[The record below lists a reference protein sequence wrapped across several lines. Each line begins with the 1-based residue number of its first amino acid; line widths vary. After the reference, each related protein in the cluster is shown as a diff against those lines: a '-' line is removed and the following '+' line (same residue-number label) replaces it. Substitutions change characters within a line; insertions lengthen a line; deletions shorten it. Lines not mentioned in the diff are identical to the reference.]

1 MNREEKIE
9 RLNRS
14 ENYCFADLVEIV
26 SLLRAPGGCPWDME
40 QTHESIRSDF
50 IEETYEVI
58 EAIDNKD
65 RDLLCEELGDVML
78 QVVFHAGIETDAGT
92 FTVNDV
98 IDGICKKLIH
108 RHPHV
113 FGHVS
118 VNNSAEVLT
127 NWDIIK
133 SEEKQRETVTSKLR
147 SIPRQLPS
155 LMRAQKVGKKAKC
168 FDFSDANAVFDK
180 LDEEKKELIE
190 AAASGDQEKIN
201 EEAGDL
207 LLTVT
212 SLCRKLNVNAEEALS
227 NATDKFI
234 NRFET
239 VENEVI
245 LSGKDINSV
254 NMEELDEIWNKNK
267 KKIVKNTKKM

>member
-9 RLNRS
+9 RLNKS
-14 ENYCFADLVEIV
+14 TSYSFEDLVDVV
-26 SLLRAPGGCPWDME
+26 SLLRAPGGCPWDIE

-65 RDLLCEELGDVML
+65 RELLCEELGDVML

-92 FTVNDV
+92 FNINDV

-113 FGHVS
+113 FGDIS
-118 VNNSAEVLT
+118 VNDSAEVLK

-133 SEEKQRETVTSKLR
+133 SEEKQRETVTSKLK
-147 SIPRQLPS
+147 SIPRQLPA

-168 FDFSDANAVFDK
+168 FDFADADAVFDK
-180 LDEEKKELIE
+180 LNEEKNELLE
-190 AAASGDQEKIN
+190 AAESNDQEKIK

-212 SLCRKLNVNAEEALS
+212 SLCRKLKVDAEEALNS
-227 NATDKFI
+227 ATDKFI
-234 NRFET
+234 NRFELI
-239 VENEVI
+239 ENEVI

-254 NMEELDEIWNKNK
+254 GVEELDEIWEKNK
-267 KKIVKNTKKM
+267 EKQEKNS